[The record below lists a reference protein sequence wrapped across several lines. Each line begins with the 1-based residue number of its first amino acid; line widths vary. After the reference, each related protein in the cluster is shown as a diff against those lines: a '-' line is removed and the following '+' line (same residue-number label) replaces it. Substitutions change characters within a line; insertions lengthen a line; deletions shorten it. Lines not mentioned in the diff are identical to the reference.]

1 MAQTL
6 TLTLPDSVISKL
18 QRASAL
24 TYRSMDEIVAVAV
37 DTTLT
42 TEQAL
47 PGGLD
52 EELAAMRIFSDDAL
66 WAASRPSISAFEQER
81 LAQLNED
88 AHERTLTQAEASE
101 QQALLAAYQRS
112 MLRRAQAL
120 ALLKQR
126 GHDITPALRPLQ
138 DD

>member
-1 MAQTL
+1 MTQTL

-24 TYRSMDEIVAVAV
+24 TYRSVDEIVAVAV

-42 TEQAL
+42 AEDEL
-47 PGGLD
+47 PD
-52 EELAAMRIFSDDAL
+52 ELSAELAAMRIFSDDAL
-66 WAASRPSISAFEQER
+66 WAATRPSMSAFEQER

-88 AHERTLTQAEASE
+88 AHERPLSAAERAE
-101 QQALLAAYQRS
+101 QTDLLAAYHRS
-112 MLRRAQAL
+112 VLRRAQAL

-126 GHDITPALRPLQ
+126 GHDITPALQPLQ

>member
-1 MAQTL
+1 MTQTL

-24 TYRSMDEIVAVAV
+24 TYRSVDEIVAVAV

-42 TEQAL
+42 AEDEL
-47 PGGLD
+47 PD
-52 EELAAMRIFSDDAL
+52 ELSAELAAMRIFSDDAL
-66 WAASRPSISAFEQER
+66 WAATQPSMSAFEQER
-81 LAQLNED
+81 LAQINEE
-88 AHERTLTQAEASE
+88 AHERPLSTAEQAE
-101 QQALLAAYQRS
+101 QTDLLAAYHRS
-112 MLRRAQAL
+112 VLRRAQAL

-126 GHDITPALRPLQ
+126 GHDITPAFQPLQ

>member
-52 EELAAMRIFSDDAL
+52 EELA
-66 WAASRPSISAFEQER
+66 
-81 LAQLNED
+81 
-88 AHERTLTQAEASE
+88 
-101 QQALLAAYQRS
+101 
-112 MLRRAQAL
+112 
-120 ALLKQR
+120 
-126 GHDITPALRPLQ
+126 
-138 DD
+138 

>member
-6 TLTLPDSVISKL
+6 TLTLPDSVVWKL
-18 QRASAL
+18 QRASEL
-24 TYRSMDEIVAVAV
+24 TYLSMDEIVAGAV
-37 DTTLT
+37 DATLIG
-42 TEQAL
+42 EQMLPAAL
-47 PGGLD
+47 
-52 EELAAMRIFSDDAL
+52 EAELAVMHLFSDEAL
-66 WAASRPSISAFEQER
+66 WTATYPSISLFEQER
-81 LAQLNED
+81 LAQINEL
-88 AHERTLTQAEASE
+88 AHERPLSRAEELE
-101 QQALLAAYQRS
+101 QQALLDAYNRS

>member
-6 TLTLPDSVISKL
+6 TLTLPDSIVWKL

-24 TYRSMDEIVAVAV
+24 TYRSMDDIVAGAV

-42 TEQAL
+42 VN
-47 PGGLD
+47 GGLPD
-52 EELAAMRIFSDDAL
+52 GLEAELAVMHLFSDDAL
-66 WAASRPSISAFEQER
+66 WAATHPSISSFEQER
-81 LAQLNED
+81 LAQLNEM
-88 AHERTLTQAEASE
+88 AHERSLLQAEEAE
-101 QQALLAAYQRS
+101 QQALLYVYNRS
-112 MLRRAQAL
+112 LLRRAQAL

-126 GHDITPALRPLQ
+126 GHDISPALQPLQ